1 LLANPRRGEIISP
14 EGEVELRLTTTRL
27 RPSRRTRAHAGR
39 VVRLVAFWI
48 VPAVLVLGLAYVTA
62 GR

>member
-1 LLANPRRGEIISP
+1 MIPA

-39 VVRLVAFWI
+39 FVRLVAFWI
-48 VPAVLVLGLAYVTA
+48 APAFLVLCVAYVFA
-62 GR
+62 GRS

>member
-1 LLANPRRGEIISP
+1 LENPRQGEIISS

-27 RPSRRTRAHAGR
+27 RPSRRTRAHVGHVA
-39 VVRLVAFWI
+39 RLAAFWI
-48 VPAVLVLGLAYVTA
+48 VPVVLVLGLAYMAA